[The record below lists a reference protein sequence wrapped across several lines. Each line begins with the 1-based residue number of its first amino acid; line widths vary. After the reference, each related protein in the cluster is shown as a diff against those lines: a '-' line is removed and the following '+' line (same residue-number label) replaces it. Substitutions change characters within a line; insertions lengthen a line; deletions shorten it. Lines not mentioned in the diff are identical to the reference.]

1 MEFSNKYIV
10 GFALALCLICSAA
23 VSSLAVGLKDKQEAN
38 RLLDKQMNVLRV
50 AQLIDDGETPTP
62 EKVAQLFEDIKI
74 LTFDQAT
81 GNPVT
86 IENKWKF
93 NPLKNSKTDA
103 DGVDATDPLAKKVSV
118 KRMPKTLLAYQVNTA
133 GKECLVLPIYGN
145 GLWSLLLG
153 FLAIET
159 DASKVVGITF
169 YEHLETPGLGGEID
183 NPNWKALWPGK
194 LCFDDNGNPAVEVV
208 KQGAVKNAATQVDG
222 ISGAT
227 ITSKAVGNLVQ
238 LWLGDTGYGPFLR
251 QQIGAQR

>member
-1 MEFSNKYIV
+1 LEFSNKYIV
-10 GFALALCLICSAA
+10 CFALALCLICSAT
-23 VSSLAVGLKDKQEAN
+23 VSSLAVVLKDKQEAN
-38 RLLDKQMNVLRV
+38 KLLDKQMNVLRV
-50 AQLIDDGETPTP
+50 AQLIETDEEPNP
-62 EKVAQLFEDIKI
+62 EKVTRLFEDIEV

-81 GNPVT
+81 GNPVE
-86 IENKWKF
+86 IRNVWKF
-93 NPLKNSKTDA
+93 NPLKNSKTDEG
-103 DGVDATDPLAKKVSV
+103 GVDASDPRAKRVAI
-118 KRMPKTLLAYQVNTA
+118 KRMPKTLLAYRVKTA

-153 FLAIET
+153 FLAIELDT
-159 DASKVVGITF
+159 SKVVGITF

-194 LCFDDNGNPAVEVV
+194 LCFDEDGNPAVEVV
-208 KQGAVKNAATQVDG
+208 KQGAVKNPATQVDG

-251 QQIGAQR
+251 QQRGAQR